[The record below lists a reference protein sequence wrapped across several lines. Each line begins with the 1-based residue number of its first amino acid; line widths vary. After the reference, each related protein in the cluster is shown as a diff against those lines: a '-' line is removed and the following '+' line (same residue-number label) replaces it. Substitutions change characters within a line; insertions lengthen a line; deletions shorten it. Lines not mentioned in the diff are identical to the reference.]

1 MYDKIRYCKR
11 LEEDLSITTR
21 NGSIYT
27 NIGILVSTNV
37 SDIIDICQN
46 DFARRRLVATKNKHI
61 FESKLCCTPNRN
73 IVITQPYLLDK
84 WNEYTEIK
92 VVKNASVFEQ
102 EFNKNYIVVVPVNVV
117 FKNLE
122 TFTKHHYKRV
132 ILHNCKE
139 HIVNL
144 SESLF
149 FDFKWFVYSCK
160 ELVPDIL
167 YCNNRDIVDSILVD
181 TSSNTVVDIVRIPC
195 KKPIVSLT
203 LNGLVDE
210 VLLNNIDKYNI
221 KHIIKHLTDT
231 SIKTEKDV
239 IRCILRKFQEQLKM
253 IDTHEY
259 CINNMFF
266 ANDSDKINKL
276 DKLIKQ
282 RNDICE
288 KEKELIKRI
297 TTNELC
303 FICYSEIEVQSILR
317 CCSNKLCFECLQK
330 WKKEKNICPLCKKEP
345 LDYYIVEDNNN
356 ISPKQNLTND
366 TISKE
371 HSIFNNF
378 KFLITKSLRTN
389 QERHILILGSDYKF
403 IKRFENILTELN
415 KQFVSLN
422 GNFYCLQKQ
431 LKLYKN
437 ENKILIINTN
447 KIHSGIELANIR
459 IIITLTTDIIAEPFI
474 KQCKNV
480 QVNYILEYSSE

>member
-1 MYDKIRYCKR
+1 MYEKIRYCKR
-11 LEEDLSITTR
+11 LEEDLSIPTT

-37 SDIIDICQN
+37 ADIIEICKN
-46 DFARRRLVATKNKHI
+46 DFTRHRLVATKNKHI
-61 FESKLCCTPNRN
+61 FESKVCRTPNRN

-84 WNEYTEIK
+84 WNEYNEIK
-92 VVKNASVFEQ
+92 VVKNESLFEQ
-102 EFNKNYIVVVPVNVV
+102 ELNRNYIVVLPVNVV
-117 FKNLE
+117 LKNLE
-122 TFTKHHYKRV
+122 TFTKQHYKRV

-139 HIVNL
+139 HILHL
-144 SESLF
+144 SEYLF

-167 YCNNRDIVDSILVD
+167 HCNNSDIVDSILVD

-239 IRCILRKFQEQLKM
+239 IRCILRKFQEQMKM

-266 ANDSDKINKL
+266 ANNSDKINKL
-276 DKLIKQ
+276 DKLNKK

-330 WKKEKNICPLCKKEP
+330 WKKGNNICPLCKTEP
-345 LDYYIVEDNNN
+345 LDYYVVEDNNN
-356 ISPKQNLTND
+356 ISLNPNLTSQ

-371 HSIFNNF
+371 NSIFNNF
-378 KFLITKSLRTN
+378 KFLITDCLNTN
-389 QERHILILGSDYKF
+389 QEKNLLILGSDYKF
-403 IKRFENILTELN
+403 IKRFEKVLTEMN
-415 KQFVSLN
+415 KKFISMN

-447 KIHSGIELANIR
+447 KIHSGIELPNIR
-459 IIITLTTDIIAEPFI
+459 VIITLTNDILAEPFI
-474 KQCKNV
+474 KQCKKI
-480 QVNYILEYSSE
+480 QTNYILEYSS